1 MVTYGI
7 KLHHIT
13 NIGQVNILNILR
25 DIILLANDK
34 KHMDD

>member
-7 KLHHIT
+7 KPQHIT
-13 NIGQVNILNILR
+13 NIGQVNIINILR

>member
-1 MVTYGI
+1 MVTNGI
-7 KLHHIT
+7 KPHHIT
-13 NIGQVNILNILR
+13 NIGQVNIINILR